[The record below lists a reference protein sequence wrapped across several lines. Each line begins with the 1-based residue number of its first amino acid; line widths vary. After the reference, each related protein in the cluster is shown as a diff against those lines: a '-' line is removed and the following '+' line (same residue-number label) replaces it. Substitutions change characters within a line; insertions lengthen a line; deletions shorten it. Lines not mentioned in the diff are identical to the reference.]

1 MGGNLHSR
9 ELFFFD
15 SLSGKLLRAESRS
28 GEVLRDDL
36 RSGEALRNDLR
47 VGDFSF
53 VDDSSTFRFLDEVNS
68 NTFDCKEKKNHHHHS
83 STGRQSAIQKS
94 D

>member
-36 RSGEALRNDLR
+36 RSGEVLRNDLR

-53 VDDSSTFRFLDEVNS
+53 VDNSSTFRFLDEVDS
-68 NTFDCKEKKNHHHHS
+68 NKFDCKEKKKRHQR
-83 STGRQSAIQKS
+83 STKS
-94 D
+94 PVTGCFW